1 MCLSLEMFVGYHDAV
16 GKMKP
21 RNHHWWCCEVHSAVK
36 ISRVGCAQGSV
47 NDTLTLALVKLYV
60 YIDVDARNI
69 FVPFPKI
76 ASANVFLEGKT
87 GKVGQADKH
96 STLRFFQYQLWHF
109 PNPVDRLASTM
120 PCQICKTKIENS
132 FTPCVFQS
140 EMLEAKITLK
150 WKWSKWSISNPKS
163 RKSRHLCESKTA
175 KRKRFARLNPRCQ
188 AWNQHICDTHP
199 FS

>member
-1 MCLSLEMFVGYHDAV
+1 MLWSPFCGKDIQSWLCARQCQWHPDTCAGEAVCLYWCGCSKHIRAISKNRICKCIPWRKS
-16 GKMKP
+16 GKAF
-21 RNHHWWCCEVHSAVK
+21 NSQ
-36 ISRVGCAQGSV
+36 ILSV
-47 NDTLTLALVKLYV
+47 
-60 YIDVDARNI
+60 
-69 FVPFPKI
+69 
-76 ASANVFLEGKT
+76 
-87 GKVGQADKH
+87 
-96 STLRFFQYQLWHF
+96 STLQLWHF

-120 PCQICKTKIENS
+120 PCQICKTKTENS
-132 FTPCVFQS
+132 FMPCVFQS

-175 KRKRFARLNPRCQ
+175 KRKRFAGLNPRCQ